1 MTVAAQGRPVVAR
14 DVVDAVALLRASG
27 LRVTGARRLVLE
39 ALFAVERPVA
49 ADEIAAGLEGALP
62 LSDLASVYRNLE
74 TLEQVGLVRHVHF
87 GHAAGL
93 YELTRAAA
101 ARVRA
106 LRALREGQRRFCHR
120 ARRARERSIERVLGI
135 EPRFTHFP
143 IVGVCRTCR
152 RDRAGE
158 RANERRTHAHS

>member
-49 ADEIAAGLEGALP
+49 ADEIAAGLEGVLP

-74 TLEQVGLVRHVHF
+74 TLEHVGLVRH
-87 GHAAGL
+87 
-93 YELTRAAA
+93 RN
-101 ARVRA
+101 
-106 LRALREGQRRFCHR
+106 
-120 ARRARERSIERVLGI
+120 
-135 EPRFTHFP
+135 
-143 IVGVCRTCR
+143 
-152 RDRAGE
+152 DRAGE

>member
-49 ADEIAAGLEGALP
+49 ADEIAAGLEGVLP

-74 TLEQVGLVRHVHF
+74 TLEHVGLVRHVHF

-93 YELTRAAA
+93 YELTRGQRHEYALCERCKRASA
-101 ARVRA
+101 VSATELDEARA
-106 LRALREGQRRFCHR
+106 L
-120 ARRARERSIERVLGI
+120 IERVLGI

-152 RDRAGE
+152 NDRAGE

>member
-49 ADEIAAGLEGALP
+49 ADEIAAGLEGVLP

-74 TLEQVGLVRHVHF
+74 TLEHVGLVRHVHF

-93 YELTRAAA
+93 YELTRGQRHEYALCERCQRASA
-101 ARVRA
+101 VSATELDEARA
-106 LRALREGQRRFCHR
+106 L
-120 ARRARERSIERVLGI
+120 IERVLGI

-152 RDRAGE
+152 SDRAGE